1 MAESPFFKV
10 KLAGLDEIR
19 ATLRQLPQETQNKV
33 LTYAVRRAAAPMVKV
48 AKSLAPVD
56 TGALRSSIGVIVRRG
71 KRGGDPYAIVGP
83 ERGRYFRKGKRLKK
97 GADRRG
103 ADEPANYAHLVEFG
117 HMSAAAT
124 GVNVATA
131 KGSAIRRSKRSKKTE
146 FTARSFVLPRP
157 FMRPAVLRT
166 QNEVAAALAD
176 GIAVGIDQ
184 AIERIVKNPAA
195 RG

>member
-1 MAESPFFKV
+1 MADSPFFKV
-10 KLAGLDEIR
+10 SLAGLDGIR
-19 ATLRQLPQETQNKV
+19 ATLRQLPEETQNKV
-33 LTYAVRRAAAPMVKV
+33 LAYAVRRAAAPMVKV

-56 TGALRSSIGVIVRRG
+56 TGALRASIGVLVRKG
-71 KRGGDPYAIVGP
+71 KRGGDPYAIIGP

-117 HMSAAAT
+117 HMSAAASGT
-124 GVNVATA
+124 SVASA
-131 KGSAIRRSKRSKKTE
+131 KGSSTRANKRNKKTQ
-146 FTARSFVLPRP
+146 FSARSFVLPRP

-176 GIAVGIDQ
+176 GIAAGIDQ
-184 AIERIVKNPAA
+184 AIDRIVKNPAA